1 MLGLLSRLFR
11 ISMTPSFITISKN
24 FTPLQSFFLYLNK
37 VICHMC
43 VCVSWTDN
51 EKSSSYLLI
60 IISFIYIAATTCWV
74 YWIAKVTLLLLTIFH
89 LWKGGTLNTWTKRNN
104 SNKPPKFL
112 LFFIWF
118 ISNVCKVYFLFSIHR
133 LKVRKILLIHA
144 VKCIACHDPST
155 DTTSCTHKSYFF
167 LYKIRSCKYF
177 LQRRTNFSIQW

>member
-89 LWKGGTLNTWTKRNN
+89 LWKGGTLNTWTKRNSSYYITRTN
-104 SNKPPKFL
+104 LRNFFYSLYGSFL
-112 LFFIWF
+112 MFVRFT
-118 ISNVCKVYFLFSIHR
+118 SCFLF
-133 LKVRKILLIHA
+133 
-144 VKCIACHDPST
+144 T
-155 DTTSCTHKSYFF
+155 D
-167 LYKIRSCKYF
+167 
-177 LQRRTNFSIQW
+177 